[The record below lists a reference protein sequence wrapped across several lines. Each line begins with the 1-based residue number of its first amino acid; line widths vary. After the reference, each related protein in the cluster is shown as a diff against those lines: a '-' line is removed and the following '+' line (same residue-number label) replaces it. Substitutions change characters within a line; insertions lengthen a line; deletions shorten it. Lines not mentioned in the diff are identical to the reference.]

1 MRPEAGTGVIP
12 AARSPVLRSDYRSP
26 AFRVE
31 WISLCFDLAIEST
44 EVEAQLQVRRSPQ
57 APAAPLRL
65 DGERLQLLSIKL
77 DGRELKDSEF
87 RIDESGLSL
96 NGGQADSF
104 VLTIRTRVRPESNS
118 ELSGLY
124 ASGDTLLTQ
133 CEARGFRR
141 ITYFPDRPDVLAH
154 YTVSLRADR
163 DRFPVLLSNGNLID
177 EGGLPD
183 GRHFATWDDPH
194 PKPSYLFALVAGR
207 LHCRES
213 HVTTRSGRAAR
224 LQLWAAESDLARLE
238 HAQHCLERA
247 IVWDER
253 RFGLELDLDRY
264 MIVAVWRTRA

>member
-1 MRPEAGTGVIP
+1 MSGPVQALTAVMP
-12 AARSPVLRSDYRSP
+12 AARSPVLRSDYRAP

-96 NGGQADSF
+96 DGGQADSF

-141 ITYFPDRPDVLAH
+141 ITYFPDRP
-154 YTVSLRADR
+154 T
-163 DRFPVLLSNGNLID
+163 
-177 EGGLPD
+177 
-183 GRHFATWDDPH
+183 
-194 PKPSYLFALVAGR
+194 
-207 LHCRES
+207 C
-213 HVTTRSGRAAR
+213 
-224 LQLWAAESDLARLE
+224 
-238 HAQHCLERA
+238 
-247 IVWDER
+247 
-253 RFGLELDLDRY
+253 
-264 MIVAVWRTRA
+264 WRTTPSACAPIATASRCCCR